1 MKKYET
7 LVVESKNGITS
18 VALNRPDVRNAMNET
33 VLADLIDAFTS
44 DEVCNARAVVLKGN
58 GKVFCAGADVEWM
71 KRSAKLTY
79 EENVS
84 DASNFGE
91 ALLTIQQC
99 PPPVICC
106 VHGAAFGGALGLIS
120 VSDIVICADS
130 TKYSFSECRLGIIPA
145 IISAFVV
152 PKIGISN
159 AKRLFLTAEVFDST
173 LAKEICL
180 VHRVCG
186 ETELENETARVIDE
200 LMKNGPNALRRA
212 KALLNR
218 VYLPMTRANL
228 EACIREISA
237 VRVTEEAQKGLA
249 AFLEKKPAPWIMN
262 AKK

>member
-7 LVVESKNGITS
+7 LALEQENGITS
-18 VALNRPDVRNAMNET
+18 VALNRPDVRNAMNEA

-44 DEVCNARAVVLKGN
+44 DEVCLARVVVLKGT

-79 EENVS
+79 EENIS

-99 PPPVICC
+99 PAPVICC

-120 VSDIVICADS
+120 VSDIVVAADS

-145 IISAFVV
+145 IISSFVV
-152 PKIGISN
+152 PKIGISK
-159 AKRLFLTAEVFDST
+159 ARHLFLTAEVFDST
-173 LAKEICL
+173 LAKEIGL
-180 VHRVCG
+180 VHRICPEEQVEPESG
-186 ETELENETARVIDE
+186 KVIDE

-218 VYLPMTRANL
+218 IYLPNTRANL

-237 VRVTEEAQKGLA
+237 VRVTDEAQKGLA
-249 AFLEKKPAPWIMN
+249 AFLEKKPAPWIMS